1 MTSTLKRSAGVM
13 GVAVGLIWSL
23 PACPAYA
30 QERERV
36 AKEDAALVVD
46 GVVRQ
51 VFRSPRQGRMDYLV
65 QIEVQRSE
73 GRKAPKGGARPQ
85 FPGPGDIVYVHA
97 YQKQDPLAPTTTGG
111 GAGSVPTE
119 RAQVRAYLVP
129 REQGG
134 WEGTAPQ
141 WFELTSDRPAV
152 ASPADPAP
160 TAEAPKERAPAARLG
175 MTTEPLKIQDRM
187 VLRVTSVERG
197 SPAQQAGLEI
207 GDLIV
212 AVKGAG
218 LSGADQLDQLAQSG
232 EAIPITVVDIHTGRT
247 ADVELRPAS
256 QTTASTAPATPKST
270 EPKPSEDVKP
280 KTPPTAP
287 RSLGI
292 AAETVTIGQRTAL
305 KVTRLTP
312 DSPAAKAGI
321 EQGDILVA
329 ANGAAITGAEVLAT
343 ALRKSGPSLTLTV
356 RDVRTGRETDVQ
368 VAFGD
373 ATRPATEVAKQTEAP
388 VVPSEKRKLGVVTEL
403 SFYDTEAA
411 VKVTEVQLDSPGARA
426 GLQPGTLI
434 LAANGKLMLH
444 PNDLMEVA
452 RSSDT
457 LKLMLVDPRTGMKS
471 TVEVKLGG

>member
-13 GVAVGLIWSL
+13 GLAVGLIWSL

-46 GVVRQ
+46 GVVRE
-51 VFRSPRQGRMDYLV
+51 VFRSARQGRMDYVV

-73 GRKAPKGGARPQ
+73 GRKAPKGVRPQ

-97 YQKQDPLAPTTTGG
+97 YQKQDPLAPTATG

-119 RAQVRAYLVP
+119 RAQMRAYLIP

-134 WEGTAPQ
+134 WEGTSPE

-197 SPAQQAGLEI
+197 SPAQQAGLEV

-212 AVKGAG
+212 AAKGAG
-218 LSGADQLDQLAQSG
+218 LSDAGQLEQLAHAG

-247 ADVELRPAS
+247 ADVELRPGG
-256 QTTASTAPATPKST
+256 QTTASTTPATPKPT

-305 KVTRLTP
+305 KVTRVTP

-321 EQGDILVA
+321 EQGDVLVA
-329 ANGAAITGAEVLAT
+329 ANGAAITGAEVLST
-343 ALRKSGPSLTLTV
+343 ALRKSGPSMTLTV

-373 ATRPATEVAKQTEAP
+373 ATKPATEVAKQTEPP
-388 VVPSEKRKLGVVTEL
+388 VVGGEKRKLGVVTEL

-411 VKVTEVQLDSPGARA
+411 VKVTEVQPGSPGAQA

-457 LKLMLVDPRTGMKS
+457 LKLMVVDPRTGAKS

>member
-1 MTSTLKRSAGVM
+1 
-13 GVAVGLIWSL
+13 
-23 PACPAYA
+23 
-30 QERERV
+30 
-36 AKEDAALVVD
+36 
-46 GVVRQ
+46 
-51 VFRSPRQGRMDYLV
+51 
-65 QIEVQRSE
+65 
-73 GRKAPKGGARPQ
+73 
-85 FPGPGDIVYVHA
+85 
-97 YQKQDPLAPTTTGG
+97 
-111 GAGSVPTE
+111 
-119 RAQVRAYLVP
+119 
-129 REQGG
+129 
-134 WEGTAPQ
+134 
-141 WFELTSDRPAV
+141 
-152 ASPADPAP
+152 
-160 TAEAPKERAPAARLG
+160 
-175 MTTEPLKIQDRM
+175 MTTEPLKIQDRI

-212 AVKGAG
+212 AAKGAG
-218 LSGADQLDQLAQSG
+218 LSGADQLEQLAQSG

-247 ADVELRPAS
+247 ADVELRPGG
-256 QTTASTAPATPKST
+256 QTTASTVPAPPKST
-270 EPKPSEDVKP
+270 EPKPSEDMKP
-280 KTPPTAP
+280 KTPPPAPP

-292 AAETVTIGQRTAL
+292 AAETVTVGQRTAL
-305 KVTRLTP
+305 KVTRVTP

-373 ATRPATEVAKQTEAP
+373 ATRPATEVAKQTEPP

-411 VKVTEVQLDSPGARA
+411 VKVTEVQPDSPGARA

-457 LKLMLVDPRTGMKS
+457 LKLMVVDPRTGMKS